1 MRTGDPRLLKFLF
14 SIFLKNTIS
23 EFSLWYNIFTMEGV
37 FLNEMPKFKTPEE
50 ELDYLRAHITKRES
64 ELKDAGH
71 LENANEN
78 AVRDI
83 IGKYKEKPLEEVVH
97 KDNIIS
103 KHDTEAIVLQLKPE
117 MHDTVM
123 EELMGIMI
131 TKGIRNALSI
141 VEAMA
146 NPHIDDDFHRVLIQY
161 LKTGKVF
168 DLQEEMPLYKSLHMT
183 LFEITLPPPREEAD
197 KQKGF
202 KEFIGAMEQFYAGM
216 QSISDGKNNEKENYF
231 TLEIALN
238 NTGDEV
244 VVYASI
250 PNKHLSLFE
259 KQILS
264 FYHDAKIHEVTNDY
278 NIFNEKGGS
287 AGAYA
292 SFSERSVL
300 PIKTYDQIEHDPMN
314 TILNVFSKLKTE
326 GEGAAIQLAIAPA
339 GQKFIDEFH
348 LILDDVKNGTSVKH
362 AADNFY
368 KFNKAFLKAS
378 KDLLFG
384 VKKKEEIKE
393 KYVEGRKAVDE
404 GAVEKIGN
412 KMKSSIMKA
421 NIRVV
426 TSAVTKER
434 AEAIL
439 GEIESSFNQF
449 TEPASNSF
457 VFEKFYDNDLK
468 KLFHDFSYRTFSGDK
483 ILPMNLKEL
492 SSVFHFPVG
501 IGSQPQLKE
510 AKAGIAPAPLEMG
523 QEGIILGINSYRGK
537 DTEIHLARED
547 RMRHFYAIGQ
557 TGTGK
562 TNIMLNMITQD
573 IKNGDGCCY
582 IDPHGTDIQT
592 ILSRIPKERMDDV
605 IYFDPAYTM
614 RPMGLNMLEF
624 DPKYP
629 EQKTFV
635 VNEMMGIFNKLFDM
649 KIGGGAMFEQYFRNS
664 AFLIMEDPESGSTL
678 LEITRVLADK
688 KFRDMKLAKCKN
700 PIIKQFWVSAEQTT
714 GDQSLANF
722 VPYISS
728 KFDNFI
734 SNDIMRPVVLQQ
746 NSVFNFRKIMDEKK
760 ILLVNLSKGRLGDIN
775 ANLIGLV
782 LVGKIQMA
790 ALSRVDMFGKPIND
804 FYLYID
810 EFQNITTDSIASI
823 LSEARKYRLSLNIA
837 HQYITQLEENIKNAV
852 FGNVGSIAVF
862 RVGTE
867 DANFLEPKFKP
878 IFNSQDITK
887 LDNYNA
893 YISMLV
899 NGQPTKPFNL
909 KTLPPE
915 EGNKEIVDNLKQL
928 SYMKYGRD
936 RKEVE
941 AEIMSRYQTIE

>member
-1 MRTGDPRLLKFLF
+1 MAESFL
-14 SIFLKNTIS
+14 S
-23 EFSLWYNIFTMEGV
+23 GV
-37 FLNEMPKFKTPEE
+37 PKFKTPEE
-50 ELDYLRAHITKRES
+50 ELDYLRAHVAKRER
-64 ELKDAGH
+64 ELVDKGNVEH
-71 LENANEN
+71 ANED
-78 AVRDI
+78 AVKDI
-83 IGKYKEKPLEEVVH
+83 IGAYKEKPLEQVVH
-97 KDNIIS
+97 KDNVIKNS
-103 KHDTEAIVLQLKPE
+103 EAEAIVLKLKPE
-117 MHDTVM
+117 AHDTIM
-123 EELMGIMI
+123 EELLGIVI
-131 TKGIRNALSI
+131 TKGVRNALSI
-141 VEAMA
+141 VEKMTS
-146 NPHIDDDFHRVLIQY
+146 PHIDADFHRLLVQY

-168 DLQEEMPLYKSLHMT
+168 DLKEGTSLYKSLNMT

-197 KQKGF
+197 KSKGF

-216 QSISDGKNNEKENYF
+216 QSISEGRNNEKENYF
-231 TLEIALN
+231 TLEVALS
-238 NTGDEV
+238 NTSDEV
-244 VVYASI
+244 IVFAAI

-259 KQILS
+259 KQVLS
-264 FYHDAKIHEVTNDY
+264 FYHDAKIHEVPDDY
-278 NIFNEKGGS
+278 NIFNEKGVS
-287 AGAYA
+287 VGAYA
-292 SFSERSVL
+292 SFKERSVL

-314 TILNVFSKLKTE
+314 NILNVFSKLTTE
-326 GEGAAIQLAIAPA
+326 GEGAAIQLVIAPA
-339 GQKFIDEFH
+339 GEKFINEFH
-348 LILDDVKNGTSVKH
+348 MILDDVKSGMSVKH

-368 KFNKAFLKAS
+368 KFNKAFLKAT
-378 KDLLFG
+378 KELFITP
-384 VKKKEEIKE
+384 KKKEETKE
-393 KYVEGRKAVDE
+393 KYMAGRRAVDE
-404 GAVEKIGN
+404 GAAEKIGN

-421 NIRVV
+421 NIRVIA
-426 TSAVTKER
+426 SASTKER
-434 AEAIL
+434 ADDIL
-439 GEIESSFNQF
+439 QEIESSFNQF

-457 VFEKFYDNDLK
+457 IFEKAQGGDLK
-468 KLFHDFSYRTFSGDK
+468 ELFHDFSYRIFSSDK

-510 AKAGIAPAPLEMG
+510 AKSGIAPAPIEMP

-537 DTEIHLARED
+537 DTTVRMSRED
-547 RMRHFYAIGQ
+547 RMRHFYVIGQ

-592 ILSRIPKERMDDV
+592 ILSRIPRERIDDV
-605 IYFDPAYTM
+605 IYFDPAYTV
-614 RPMGLNMLEF
+614 RPMGLNMLEY

-649 KIGGGAMFEQYFRNS
+649 KVGGGAMFEQYFRNS
-664 AFLIMEDPESGSTL
+664 AFLVMEDPESGSTL

-688 KFRDMKLAKCKN
+688 EFRDMKLAKCKN

-790 ALSRVDMFGKPIND
+790 ALSRVDMFGKQMND

-810 EFQNITTDSIASI
+810 EFQNVTTDSISSI

-852 FGNVGSIAVF
+852 FGNVGSMAVF

-867 DANFLEPKFKP
+867 DANFLEAKFKP
-878 IFNSQDITK
+878 IFNAQDIAK

-893 YISMLV
+893 YMSMLIK
-899 NGQPTKPFNL
+899 GQPTKPFNI
-909 KTLPPE
+909 KTLAPE
-915 EGNKEIVDNLKQL
+915 EGNKGIVDNLKQL

-936 RKEVE
+936 REEVE
-941 AEIMSRYQTIE
+941 TEIMSRFSTMQ

>member
-1 MRTGDPRLLKFLF
+1 MHPSFFR
-14 SIFLKNTIS
+14 
-23 EFSLWYNIFTMEGV
+23 
-37 FLNEMPKFKTPEE
+37 EMPKFRTPEE
-50 ELDYLRAHITKRES
+50 ELDYLRAHVRKREE
-64 ELKDAGH
+64 ELVTLGH
-71 LENANEN
+71 FENAKDN
-78 AVRDI
+78 AVQDVV
-83 IGKYKEKPLEEVVH
+83 GAYKNIPIEEVIH
-97 KDNIIS
+97 KNSILE
-103 KHDTEAIVLQLKPE
+103 KKQTEDIVLALKPE
-117 MHDTVM
+117 PHDAVM
-123 EELMGIMI
+123 EELLGIVI
-131 TKGIRNALSI
+131 TKGVKNALAV
-141 VEAMA
+141 VESMG
-146 NPHIDDDFHRVLIQY
+146 NPHVDDDFHRILIQY
-161 LKTGKVF
+161 LKTGQVEIGFK
-168 DLQEEMPLYKSLHMT
+168 EGTPMYKSLHMT
-183 LFEITLPPPREEAD
+183 LFEITLPPPMDEAD
-197 KQKGF
+197 KSKGF

-216 QSISDGKNNEKENYF
+216 QSISEGKSNAKEIYF
-231 TLEIALN
+231 TLEVALGN
-238 NTGDEV
+238 QSDEV
-244 VVYASI
+244 VVYAGI

-259 KQILS
+259 KQILA
-264 FYHDAKIHEVTNDY
+264 FYHNAKIREVTDDY

-287 AGAYA
+287 AGAYGA
-292 SFSERSVL
+292 FSQREVM
-300 PIKTYDQIEHDPMN
+300 PIKTYDNIDHDPMN
-314 TILNVFSKLKTE
+314 TILNVFSKLKTK
-326 GEGAAIQLAIAPA
+326 GEGAAIQLVVAPA
-339 GQKFIDEFH
+339 GNKFINEFH
-348 LILDDVKNGTSVKH
+348 MILDDVKSGMSVKH
-362 AADNFY
+362 ASDNFY
-368 KFNKAFLKAS
+368 KFHKAFLSVGKE
-378 KDLLFG
+378 LLFG
-384 VKKKEEIKE
+384 VKEKKGEKDE
-393 KYVEGRKAVDE
+393 KYTPGRKAVDE
-404 GAVEKIGN
+404 GATEKIGN
-412 KMKSSIMKA
+412 KMKSTIMKA
-421 NIRVV
+421 NIRVIA
-426 TSAVTKER
+426 SGESIER

-439 GEIESSFNQF
+439 TEIESSFNQF
-449 TEPASNSF
+449 TAAASNSII
-457 VFEKFYDNDLK
+457 FEE
-468 KLFHDFSYRTFSGDK
+468 HFSYRSFSPDK

-492 SSVFHFPVG
+492 ASVFHFPIG

-523 QEGIILGINSYRGK
+523 TAGIVLGVNSYRGK
-537 DTEIHLARED
+537 DTEIHMARED
-547 RMRHFYAIGQ
+547 RMRHFYCIGQ

-592 ILSRIPKERMDDV
+592 ILSRIPKERIDDV
-605 IYFDPAYTM
+605 IYFDPAYTA
-614 RPMGLNMLEF
+614 RPIGLNMLEY

-649 KIGGGAMFEQYFRNS
+649 KVGGGAMFEQYFRNS
-664 AFLIMEDPESGSTL
+664 AFLVMEDPESGSTL

-688 KFRDMKLAKCKN
+688 QFRDLKLARCQN

-790 ALSRVDMFGKPIND
+790 ALSRVDMFGKPMND

-810 EFQNITTDSIASI
+810 EFQNVTTDSIASI

-852 FGNVGSIAVF
+852 FGNVGSMAVF

-867 DANFLEPKFKP
+867 DASFLEPKFKP
-878 IFNSQDITK
+878 QFTAQDITK

-893 YISMLV
+893 YMSMLV

-909 KTLPPE
+909 KTLAPE
-915 EGNKEIVDNLKQL
+915 KGTVGIVDSLKEL
-928 SYMKYGRD
+928 SYIKYGRD
-936 RKEVE
+936 RAEVE
-941 AEIMSRYQTIE
+941 AEIMGRYKSME

>member
-1 MRTGDPRLLKFLF
+1 MPGSYFK
-14 SIFLKNTIS
+14 
-23 EFSLWYNIFTMEGV
+23 
-37 FLNEMPKFKTPEE
+37 EMPKFKTPEE
-50 ELDYLRAHITKRES
+50 ELNYLRAHVKRREE
-64 ELKDAGH
+64 ELIGLGH
-71 LENANEN
+71 FEHAEENAIKDVISE
-78 AVRDI
+78 
-83 IGKYKEKPLEEVVH
+83 YKEVPVEQMVH
-97 KDNIIS
+97 KENIIN
-103 KHDTEAIVLQLKPE
+103 KNETEGIVLKLKPE
-117 MHDTVM
+117 SHDNVM
-123 EELMGIMI
+123 EELLGIVI
-131 TKGIRNALSI
+131 TKGIRNALSV
-141 VEAMA
+141 VEAMG
-146 NPHIDDDFHRVLIQY
+146 NPHVDDDFHRILIQY
-161 LKTGKVF
+161 LKTSQV
-168 DLQEEMPLYKSLHMT
+168 PLDFKEGTPIYRSLNMT
-183 LFEITLPPPREEAD
+183 LFEVTLPPPKDEAD
-197 KQKGF
+197 KSKGF

-216 QSISDGKNNEKENYF
+216 NSISEGKNNIRENYF
-231 TLEIALN
+231 TLEVALGN
-238 NTGDEV
+238 LTDEV
-244 VVYASI
+244 VIYVAV
-250 PNKHLSLFE
+250 PNKHISLFE
-259 KQILS
+259 KQVLA
-264 FYHDAKIHEVTNDY
+264 FYHDAKIHEVTDDY

-287 AGAYA
+287 VGAYA
-292 SFSERSVL
+292 SLKERGVM
-300 PIKTYDQIEHDPMN
+300 PIKTYENIEHDPMN
-314 TILNVFSKLKTE
+314 TILNVFSQLKSE
-326 GEGAAIQLAIAPA
+326 GEGAAIQLLVAPA
-339 GQKFIDEFH
+339 GDKFINEFH
-348 LILDDVKNGTSVKH
+348 MILDDVKDGMSVKH

-368 KFNKAFLKAS
+368 KFNKAFLKAG

-384 VKKKEEIKE
+384 IKQKTEEEKKE
-393 KYVEGRKAVDE
+393 KYMPGRRAVDE
-404 GAVEKIGN
+404 EAAQKIGN
-412 KMKSSIMKA
+412 KLKSSIMKA
-421 NIRVV
+421 NIRIIA
-426 TSAVTKER
+426 SAHTKER
-434 AEAIL
+434 AETIL
-439 GEIESSFNQF
+439 REIESSFNQF
-449 TEPASNSF
+449 TETASNSL
-457 VFEKFYDNDLK
+457 VFEEAEGSDLK
-468 KLFHDFSYRTFSGDK
+468 KLFHDFSYRTFSTDK
-483 ILPMNLKEL
+483 ILPLNLKEL
-492 SSVFHFPVG
+492 ASVFHFPVG
-501 IGSQPQLKE
+501 ISSQPQLKE

-523 QEGIILGINSYRGK
+523 KVGILLGVNSYRGR
-537 DTEIHLARED
+537 DTPIHLARED
-547 RMRHFYAIGQ
+547 RMRHFYVIGQ

-562 TNIMLNMITQD
+562 TNILLNMITQD

-592 ILSRIPKERMDDV
+592 ILSRIPKERIDDV
-605 IYFDPAYTM
+605 IYFDPAYTA
-614 RPMGLNMLEF
+614 RPMGLNMLEY

-664 AFLIMEDPESGSTL
+664 AFLVMEDPESGSTL

-688 KFRDMKLAKCKN
+688 EFRDMKLARCKN

-790 ALSRVDMFGKPIND
+790 ALSRVDMFGKPMND

-810 EFQNITTDSIASI
+810 EFQNVTTNSISSI

-852 FGNVGSIAVF
+852 FGNVGSMAVF

-878 IFNSQDITK
+878 IFNAQDITK

-909 KTLPPE
+909 RTLAPE
-915 EGNKEIVDNLKQL
+915 VGNKDIVDSLKEL
-928 SYMKYGRD
+928 SYIKYGRD
-936 RKEVE
+936 RSEVE
-941 AEIMSRYQTIE
+941 AEIMGRYQSMEEK

>member
-1 MRTGDPRLLKFLF
+1 MHPSFFR
-14 SIFLKNTIS
+14 
-23 EFSLWYNIFTMEGV
+23 
-37 FLNEMPKFKTPEE
+37 EMPKFRTPEE
-50 ELDYLRAHITKRES
+50 ELDYLRAHVRKREE
-64 ELKDAGH
+64 ELVTLGH
-71 LENANEN
+71 FENAKDN
-78 AVRDI
+78 AVQDVV
-83 IGKYKEKPLEEVVH
+83 GAYKNIPIEEVIH
-97 KDNIIS
+97 KNSILE
-103 KHDTEAIVLQLKPE
+103 KKQTEDIVLALKPE
-117 MHDTVM
+117 PHDAVM
-123 EELMGIMI
+123 EELLGIVI
-131 TKGIRNALSI
+131 TKGVKNALAV
-141 VEAMA
+141 VESMG
-146 NPHIDDDFHRVLIQY
+146 NPHVDDDFHRILIQY
-161 LKTGKVF
+161 LKTGQVEIGFK
-168 DLQEEMPLYKSLHMT
+168 EGTPMYKSLHMT
-183 LFEITLPPPREEAD
+183 LFEITLPPPMDEAD
-197 KQKGF
+197 KSKGF

-216 QSISDGKNNEKENYF
+216 QSISEGKSNAKEIYF
-231 TLEIALN
+231 TLEVALGN
-238 NTGDEV
+238 QSDEV
-244 VVYASI
+244 VVYAGI

-259 KQILS
+259 KQILA
-264 FYHDAKIHEVTNDY
+264 FYHNAKIREVTDDY

-287 AGAYA
+287 AGAYGA
-292 SFSERSVL
+292 FSQREVM
-300 PIKTYDQIEHDPMN
+300 PIKTYDNIDHDPMN
-314 TILNVFSKLKTE
+314 TILNVFSKLKTK
-326 GEGAAIQLAIAPA
+326 GEGAAIQLVVAPA
-339 GQKFIDEFH
+339 GNKFINEFH
-348 LILDDVKNGTSVKH
+348 MILDDVKSGMSVKH
-362 AADNFY
+362 ASDNFY
-368 KFNKAFLKAS
+368 KFHKAFLSVGKE
-378 KDLLFG
+378 LLFG
-384 VKKKEEIKE
+384 VKEKKGEKDE
-393 KYVEGRKAVDE
+393 KYTPGRKAVDE
-404 GAVEKIGN
+404 GATEKIGN
-412 KMKSSIMKA
+412 KMKSTIMKA
-421 NIRVV
+421 NIRVIA
-426 TSAVTKER
+426 SGESIER

-439 GEIESSFNQF
+439 TEIESSFNQF
-449 TEPASNSF
+449 SEAASQSF
-457 VFEKFYDNDLK
+457 VFEKAQGSILK
-468 KLFHDFSYRTFSGDK
+468 KLFHDFSYRSFSPDK

-492 SSVFHFPVG
+492 ASVFHFPIG

-523 QEGIILGINSYRGK
+523 TAGIVLGVNSYRGK
-537 DTEIHLARED
+537 DTEIHMARED
-547 RMRHFYAIGQ
+547 RMRHFYCIGQ

-592 ILSRIPKERMDDV
+592 ILSRIPKERIDDV
-605 IYFDPAYTM
+605 IYFDPAYTA
-614 RPMGLNMLEF
+614 RPIGLNMLEY

-649 KIGGGAMFEQYFRNS
+649 KVGGGAMFEQYFRNS
-664 AFLIMEDPESGSTL
+664 AFLVMEDPESGSTL

-688 KFRDMKLAKCKN
+688 QFRDLKLARCQN

-790 ALSRVDMFGKPIND
+790 ALSRVDMFGKPMND

-810 EFQNITTDSIASI
+810 EFQNVTTDSIASI

-852 FGNVGSIAVF
+852 FGNVGSMAVF

-867 DANFLEPKFKP
+867 DASFLEPKFKP
-878 IFNSQDITK
+878 QFTAQDITK

-893 YISMLV
+893 YMSMLV

-909 KTLPPE
+909 KTLAPE
-915 EGNKEIVDNLKQL
+915 KGTVGIVDSLKEL
-928 SYMKYGRD
+928 SYIKYGRD
-936 RKEVE
+936 RAEVE
-941 AEIMSRYQTIE
+941 AEIMGRYKSME